1 MLCETILHWLF
12 LFPVPPRLV
21 QTLAADF
28 NIINIRAYRGYAI
41 AKAVS
46 KYSRRQGWVFAHKNR
61 EVFAKTLKQAKVM
74 IDCAIE
80 L

>member
-1 MLCETILHWLF
+1 MNTT
-12 LFPVPPRLV
+12 
-21 QTLAADF
+21 TLAADF
-28 NIINIRAYRGYAI
+28 NIINIRAYRGHAI

-46 KYSRRQGWVFAHKNR
+46 KFSGRQGWVFAHNNR
-61 EVFAKTLKQAKVM
+61 EFFTTTLKHSKVM

>member
-1 MLCETILHWLF
+1 MNTT
-12 LFPVPPRLV
+12 
-21 QTLAADF
+21 TLAADF

-46 KYSRRQGWVFAHKNR
+46 KYSRRQGWVFAYKNR